1 MVAGPGLHNDLVC
14 CTDDA
19 GQINFLII
27 ARALNLIL
35 HYITT
40 IYYTANNSVEYFVQ
54 IYFCGEMGFGIGLNF
69 QFFLCCLKTK
79 FQIQTLLRGMFVTIP

>member
-1 MVAGPGLHNDLVC
+1 MAFGPGLHNDLVC

-27 ARALNLIL
+27 ATALNLIL

-40 IYYTANNSVEYFVQ
+40 IYYTANNSIEYFVQ
-54 IYFCGEMGFGIGLNF
+54 IYFCGEVGFGIGFNF
-69 QFFLCCLKTK
+69 RFFLCCLKAK
-79 FQIQTLLRGMFVTIP
+79 FQILTLHRGMFVIIP